1 MPSIQPAFRSEPERK
16 FTFDLVETS
25 QRVVRIK
32 VVGVGG
38 AGGNAVNRM
47 IDEDLTGVDFIAVN
61 TDLQVLDRNKA
72 QTKIQIGKNLT
83 RGLGSGGVPEVG
95 RKAIEENKDL
105 VARALAD
112 SDMVFIT
119 AGMGGGTGTGAAP
132 VVAEIAR
139 DVGALTVA
147 VVTRPFEFEGAKRIE
162 KAEQGLYE
170 LKQYVDTLIV
180 IHNQKLVTLVDKRT
194 PIDAAFKMADGVLLH
209 ATKGIADVI
218 TVAGLVNVDFADVR
232 TVMSQKG
239 DALMG
244 SGVAE
249 GDNRA
254 REAAEQAISSK
265 IIDDASI
272 GGATGVLVN
281 ITGGKDLSLADIHE
295 ATSIIH
301 EAAGAEA
308 NIIFGAVVDPSMSDA
323 VRVTVI
329 ATGFHRNGYRFRTTP
344 ERAEKRD
351 SRSLDV
357 PAWSDSEDD
366 RPVFDG
372 LDREILSE
380 VFEGAEESAG
390 DFLTASKDNLA
401 IPTFIRRQM
410 R

>member
-194 PIDAAFKMADGVLLH
+194 PIDAAFKMADEVLLH

-244 SGVAE
+244 SGVAS

-254 REAAEQAISSK
+254 REAAEQAISSR

-281 ITGGKDLSLADIHE
+281 ITGGKDLSLTDIHE

-329 ATGFHRNGYRFRTTP
+329 ATGFHRNGYRIRTKP
-344 ERAEKRD
+344 ERVEKRD
-351 SRSLDV
+351 SRSLDA
-357 PAWSDSEDD
+357 PAWGDSEDD

-390 DFLTASKDNLA
+390 DFLTASKDNLS